1 MICLDTDF
9 LIALWRSRNNP
20 DHPARQALLRHPSE
34 VLVVCI
40 PVAGE
45 FLEGAAFI
53 SEDRL
58 LEAVRFLRLFDVS
71 GLSLQTAV
79 QYGKTVADLRHKGL
93 LTGVSRADIWIAAWA
108 VQHNA
113 YLATQNA
120 KHFRY
125 VPSLKMISFSPSS

>member
-9 LIALWRSRNNP
+9 LIALWRSRNRP

-34 VLVVCI
+34 MLVVCI

-58 LEAVRFLRLFDVS
+58 QEAIRFLRLFEVS
-71 GLSLQTAV
+71 ELSFQTAV
-79 QYGKTVADLRHKGL
+79 RYGQLVASLRRKHQLTGISKADL
-93 LTGVSRADIWIAAWA
+93 WIAAWA
-108 VQHNA
+108 VEHNA
-113 YLATQNA
+113 FLATQNI
-120 KHFRY
+120 KHFRH
-125 VPSLKMISFSPSS
+125 VADLKLISFAPTA

>member
-9 LIALWRSRNNP
+9 LIALWRSHNHP
-20 DHPARQALLRHPSE
+20 DHPARQVLLRHPSE
-34 VLVVCI
+34 VLVVCV

-53 SEDRL
+53 SEERL
-58 LEAVRFLRLFDVS
+58 TEAVRFLRLFEVS

-79 QYGKTVADLRHKGL
+79 QYGRIVADLRHKNL
-93 LTGVSRADIWIAAWA
+93 LTGASKADLWIAAWA

-120 KHFRY
+120 KHFRHI
-125 VPSLKMISFSPSS
+125 PSLKLISYDPAL

>member
-9 LIALWRSRNNP
+9 LIALWRSRNCP
-20 DHPARQALLRHPSE
+20 DHPVRPALARHSSE
-34 VLVVCI
+34 VLVVCA

-58 LEAVRFLRLFDVS
+58 KEALQFLRLFDVS

-79 QYGKTVADLRHKGL
+79 QYARTVAVLRHQNALVGMSK
-93 LTGVSRADIWIAAWA
+93 ADLWIAAWA
-108 VQHNA
+108 IEHHA
-113 YLATQNA
+113 TLATQN
-120 KHFRY
+120 KRHF
-125 VPSLKMISFSPSS
+125 SHIAGLKIMGF